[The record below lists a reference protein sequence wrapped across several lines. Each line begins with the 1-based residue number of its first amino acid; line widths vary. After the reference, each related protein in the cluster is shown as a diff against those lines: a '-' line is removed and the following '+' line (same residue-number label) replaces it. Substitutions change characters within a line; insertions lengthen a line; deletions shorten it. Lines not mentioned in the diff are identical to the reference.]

1 MLKENTLVKSENTR
15 TKESDKAQREWWTNP
30 TWVGL
35 IATLIAAIAP
45 VTTAIY
51 TSTTSN
57 AQLRLEERKQIHEMR
72 QEYLNRVLTDRQ
84 SERVLEFLIYVED
97 DERLKAWAE
106 AELEKTESKIK
117 TQDVLYTET
126 MQLVSRLASLDNSI
140 DASSEDFIR
149 FWELYRGELISVES
163 RQVEAL
169 MVQIGRELETLSS
182 QQLKPSSKLDQLSFQ
197 LSLTMKR
204 ELREDTAH
212 DTAEDS

>member
-1 MLKENTLVKSENTR
+1 MKSENTP
-15 TKESDKAQREWWTNP
+15 TKEPDKAPREWWTNP

-84 SERVLEFLIYVED
+84 SERVLKFLLYVED
-97 DERLKAWAE
+97 DVRLKAWAE
-106 AELEKTESKIK
+106 AELAKTKSKIK
-117 TQDVLYTET
+117 TQDVLYSET
-126 MQLVSRLASLDNSI
+126 MQLVSRLASLDDSI
-140 DASSEDFIR
+140 DASSEDYIR

-163 RQVEAL
+163 RKVEAL

-182 QQLKPSSKLDQLSFQ
+182 QQLKPNSKLDQLSFQ

-204 ELREDTAH
+204 ELREDNAR

>member
-1 MLKENTLVKSENTR
+1 MKSENTR

-97 DERLKAWAE
+97 DERLKAWAQ

-204 ELREDTAH
+204 ELREDTDH